1 MSENSSK
8 LQLLISRFRGSAL
21 FRDSFWALFGNVM
34 SKGLSLV
41 AAILV
46 ARFLGREA
54 YGEYG
59 MIKNTLVYIA
69 VFSTFGLGFTSTKYI
84 SQNKDNE
91 PSRLRSLIN
100 ASTLVSLCFS
110 GIMALAVFIFANPL
124 AIYLE
129 DASMA
134 TTLRY
139 TSIVIVFNSI
149 ATVQIGLL
157 SGLKKF
163 KETAKINVWVGV
175 ITFIFSVILTYYYG
189 LEGSVIALLI
199 TNVAN
204 CILNLLLLRK
214 TMLDYPSEIKILW
227 SDVKELIR
235 FSAPI
240 ALQESSYSIT
250 FWASNLILVKMA
262 DYGQLGLHSAAT
274 QWTAIILFIPSV
286 LQNVML
292 SYLSESASTGANS
305 SQHAMLKRMLLI
317 NFTATF
323 IPFLLAL
330 GISPFVVTIYG
341 ESYDGLPLV
350 LNIAMA
356 ATVIRCMVQVFIQ
369 EFIAIGKTWT
379 LCFIR
384 LGRDIVSLGLT
395 ALLIIHLKDN
405 AAFLYNLSFLIASA
419 LCLLLM
425 WIIYRRHTKN
435 Q

>member
-1 MSENSSK
+1 MLERSSK
-8 LQLLISRFRGSAL
+8 IQLLTSRLRGSVL
-21 FRDSFWALFGNVM
+21 FKDSFWALFGNVM

-84 SQNKDNE
+84 SQNKDKE
-91 PSRLRSLIN
+91 PHRLRSLIN

-110 GIMALAVFIFANPL
+110 GIMALVVFIFANAL
-124 AIYLE
+124 AVYLE

-139 TSIVIVFNSI
+139 ASIVIVFNSI
-149 ATVQIGLL
+149 ATVQVGLL

-163 KETAKINVWVGV
+163 RETAKINVCVGI
-175 ITFIFSVILTYYYG
+175 ITFIFSVILTYFHG
-189 LEGSVIALLI
+189 LEGSVIAILI

-214 TMLDYPSEIKILW
+214 TMVDYPSEIKLLW
-227 SDVKELIR
+227 SDVKDLVC

-292 SYLSESASTGANS
+292 SYLSESTIGGNNK
-305 SQHAMLKRMLLI
+305 SQYSMLKKMLLI

-323 IPFLLAL
+323 IPFLIALA
-330 GISPFVVTIYG
+330 ISPFVVTIYG
-341 ESYDGLPLV
+341 DSYNGLPLV

-356 ATVIRCMVQVFIQ
+356 TTVIRCLVQVFIQ
-369 EFIAIGKTWT
+369 EFIALGKTWT
-379 LCFIR
+379 LCGIR
-384 LGRDIVSLGLT
+384 LCRDVVSLGLT
-395 ALLIIHLKDN
+395 AFLILQIKEN
-405 AAFLYNLSFLIASA
+405 AAFLYNLSFMIASA
-419 LCLLLM
+419 MCLCFM
-425 WIIYRRHTKN
+425 WLIYKN
-435 Q
+435 NNK